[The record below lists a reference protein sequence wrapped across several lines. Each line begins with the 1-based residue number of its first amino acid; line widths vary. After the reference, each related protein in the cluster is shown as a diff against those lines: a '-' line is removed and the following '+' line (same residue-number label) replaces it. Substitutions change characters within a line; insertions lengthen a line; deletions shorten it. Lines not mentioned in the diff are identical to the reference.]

1 MEAEAAIPELNRLF
15 ILALKRLGEAGETEA
30 ACRLAAQGWS
40 LLRSEQPQDAQR
52 LNGVLHYLT
61 RPNIPDRKREKK

>member
-1 MEAEAAIPELNRLF
+1 MEAGDVIPELNRLF
-15 ILALKRLGEAGETEA
+15 IQALKRLGEAGETDA

-40 LLRSEQPQDAQR
+40 LLRNEQPQDAQR

-61 RPNIPDRKREKK
+61 RPNAPERKRNT

>member
-1 MEAEAAIPELNRLF
+1 MEAVAVIPELNRLF
-15 ILALKRLGEAGETEA
+15 ILALKRLGEAGEADA

-40 LLRSEQPQDAQR
+40 LLRSEHPQDAQR

-61 RPNIPDRKREKK
+61 RPNVPARKRDK